1 MTPFHIYLIFLKL
14 AFIVQFVLIITKKQ
28 DHHGIVFIISNMVFK
43 ISVGL
48 FIMIYFLLH
57 DIKEMYYYDKMIIG
71 FAGTILIYD
80 AFYIDMPKALAI
92 YKINFS
98 PYTIIRDI
106 LKI

>member
-1 MTPFHIYLIFLKL
+1 M
-14 AFIVQFVLIITKKQ
+14 
-28 DHHGIVFIISNMVFK
+28 D
-43 ISVGL
+43 
-48 FIMIYFLLH
+48 
-57 DIKEMYYYDKMIIG
+57 YYDKMIIG

-106 LKI
+106 IKV

>member
-1 MTPFHIYLIFLKL
+1 MTIFHIYLIFLKV
-14 AFIVQFVLIITKKQ
+14 AFIVQFILIITKKQ
-28 DHHGIVFIISNMVFK
+28 DHHGIVFIVSNMVFK

-57 DIKEMYYYDKMIIG
+57 DIKEIEYLDKMIIG

-106 LKI
+106 IKI

>member
-1 MTPFHIYLIFLKL
+1 M
-14 AFIVQFVLIITKKQ
+14 AFIVQFILIITKKQ
-28 DHHGIVFIISNMVFK
+28 DHHGIVFILSNMVFK

-48 FIMIYFLLH
+48 FIMFYFLLH
-57 DIKEMYYYDKMIIG
+57 DVKEIYFYDKMIIG

-98 PYTIIRDI
+98 PYTIIRNI

>member
-1 MTPFHIYLIFLKL
+1 M
-14 AFIVQFVLIITKKQ
+14 AFVVQFVLIIMKKQ
-28 DHHGIVFIISNMVFK
+28 DHHGIVFIISNMIFK
-43 ISVGL
+43 ISIGL

-57 DIKEMYYYDKMIIG
+57 NVIGMDYYDKMIIG

-80 AFYIDMPKALAI
+80 AFYIDLPKALEI

-106 LKI
+106 IKT

>member
-1 MTPFHIYLIFLKL
+1 MTIFHIYLIFLKV
-14 AFIVQFVLIITKKQ
+14 AFVVQFILIIMKKQ
-28 DHHGIVFIISNMVFK
+28 DHHGIVFIVSNMVFK
-43 ISVGL
+43 ISIGL

-57 DIKEMYYYDKMIIG
+57 DIKQMDYYDKMIIG

-106 LKI
+106 IKV

>member
-1 MTPFHIYLIFLKL
+1 MNPFHVYLIFLKA
-14 AFIVQFVLIITKKQ
+14 AFIVQFILIITKKQ
-28 DHHGIVFIISNMVFK
+28 DNHGIVFILSNMIFK
-43 ISVGL
+43 ISIGL

-57 DIKEMYYYDKMIIG
+57 DIKEMNYYDKMIIG

-80 AFYIDMPKALAI
+80 AFYIDLPKALAI

-106 LKI
+106 IKV

>member
-1 MTPFHIYLIFLKL
+1 MNLFHIYLIFFKL
-14 AFIVQFVLIITKKQ
+14 AFIVQFVFIITKKQ
-28 DHHGIVFIISNMVFK
+28 DNHGIVFILSNMIFK
-43 ISVGL
+43 ISIGL

-80 AFYIDMPKALAI
+80 AFYIDLPKALAI